1 MATTEESRVIGK
13 HTYHVGDQVIY
24 TYSSPGKRWNNE
36 KILTVEKFT
45 PKRMKLTGGA
55 QVDIE
60 GNIYDSKAYSGDIK
74 PYTEALKAYD
84 EWEKSV
90 KEAESEIDAAFEPW
104 QRQSWVRG
112 KISNNLTERMETA
125 HKLHQELTALMKIYG
140 EYTNLP
146 S

>member
-1 MATTEESRVIGK
+1 MATTEESRVIGE

-24 TYSSPGKRWNNE
+24 TYSPHGKHWNNE

-45 PKRMKLTGGA
+45 PKRMKLTGGI
-55 QVDIE
+55 QVDLE

-112 KISNNLTERMETA
+112 KISNNLTERMEAA
-125 HKLHQELTALMKIYG
+125 HKLHQELTALMKVYG

>member
-13 HTYHVGDQVIY
+13 HTYHVGDQVVY

-36 KILTVEKFT
+36 QILTVEKFT
-45 PKRMKLTGGA
+45 PKRMKL
-55 QVDIE
+55 QVDLE

-112 KISNNLTERMETA
+112 KISNNLTERMEAA
-125 HKLHQELTALMKIYG
+125 HKLHQELTALMKVYG